1 MGRGLPLTLILT
13 LTLTLILTLTP
24 TPTFNATLTRWAEG
38 APQPG
43 DHLAVRYAPPRAS
56 CGVRVLTGS
65 ADGRDRCRACRLSV
79 CVAAAEAEEAA
90 EAAEAAEKAEKA
102 EKGECVA
109 RDLGRLG
116 RDGALEVRLVPPA
129 RVRRVELRCEAAQ
142 DEWLIVRELGVL
154 PCEEA
159 YERDEL

>member
-1 MGRGLPLTLILT
+1 M
-13 LTLTLILTLTP
+13 
-24 TPTFNATLTRWAEG
+24 
-38 APQPG
+38 
-43 DHLAVRYAPPRAS
+43 
-56 CGVRVLTGS
+56 RVLTGS

-79 CVAAAEAEEAA
+79 CIA
-90 EAAEAAEKAEKA
+90 AAEAAEKAEKA
-102 EKGECVA
+102 EKAETGEAAEKAETGEAAEAAGAGECVA

-142 DEWLIVRELGVL
+142 DEWLIVRELGAL

-159 YERDEL
+159 HERDEL